1 MLSFC
6 DSAIL
11 LPYAAVLSGLTGGPG
26 VVFALAGQGD
36 KAP

>member
-11 LPYAAVLSGLTGGPG
+11 LPYAAVLSGLAGGPD